1 MPPKPTYEELQQRIK
16 VLEANE
22 AKRLADEQK
31 YASLF
36 NQCAEGIYLHD
47 TDGNI
52 IDANLSAVAQSGYS
66 RNDLLGMTVFDLH
79 PGIYDR
85 EDILRQW
92 QEWPLDKPVTVET
105 RHKRKDGAP
114 FPAEITISVFLS
126 GKKRLIIANVHDLT
140 KRKKLEASLRK
151 SAIIIDST
159 SDAVV
164 TTDTEGSITFWN
176 KGAEKIFGYS
186 LQEAIGQSIRML
198 YKDADQVMVNSIL
211 TDLTD
216 GKNIPDLE
224 VTCRHKTGRDVH
236 ILLSLTTLK
245 NGDGS
250 IAELVGITKDISD
263 RRHIEAQLLQ
273 SQKMEAIGRLAGG
286 VAHDFNNML
295 GVILGHV
302 DLAQRKLTPEQ
313 PVHSHLAEI
322 REASERSAS
331 LTKQLLAFAR
341 MQTVHPRVIDLN
353 KIISQMLSILQKLIG
368 ENVELLWRPL
378 PELWPVKIDPS
389 QVDQIMANLCINARD
404 SISGTGQITIASEN
418 IKIDADACENNP
430 GLVPGE
436 YARIT
441 VSDNGCGMDEE
452 TLTQVFEPFFT
463 TKGFGKG
470 TGLGLST
477 VYGALKQ
484 NNGFIY
490 AQSTPGHGTVFTA
503 YLPRYMGKSDHRSAE
518 EENGTGLRG
527 SETILLVEDEHA
539 ILKMTTMMLEE
550 QGYTV
555 LPAGNPTQAI
565 RIAEEYAG
573 EIHLLMTDVVMPEM
587 NGQELGNHLKTFYPG
602 IKRLYMSGY
611 TANVIAH
618 HGILAPDVNF
628 IQKPFSLKNISKTVR
643 GVLGAG

>member
-1 MPPKPTYEELQQRIK
+1 MPEKPTHEELLQKIK

-22 AKRLADEQK
+22 ARHLAGEQK

-52 IDANLSAVAQSGYS
+52 LDANNSAVDQSGYS
-66 RNDLLGMTVFDLH
+66 RDELLEMTVFDLH
-79 PGIYDR
+79 PDIYNR
-85 EDILRQW
+85 EDILREW
-92 QEWPLDKPVTVET
+92 QEWPLDKPVSVET
-105 RHKRKDGAP
+105 YHKRKDASP
-114 FPAEITISVFLS
+114 FPAEVTISVFLS
-126 GKKRLIIANVHDLT
+126 GKKRLIMANVFDLT

-164 TTDTEGSITFWN
+164 TTDTDGSITFWN
-176 KGAEKIFGYS
+176 KGAERIFGYS
-186 LQEAIGQSIRML
+186 SLEAMGQPIRML
-198 YKDADQVMVNSIL
+198 YKEADREGLDAML
-211 TDLTD
+211 ADLMD
-216 GKNIPDLE
+216 GKDNPGIE
-224 VTCRHKTGRDVH
+224 ATCRDKIGRDVH
-236 ILLSLTTLK
+236 ILLSLTTIK
-245 NGDGS
+245 KSDGS
-250 IAELVGITKDISD
+250 IAELVGIAKDISD

-313 PVHSHLAEI
+313 PVHGHLAEI

-368 ENVELLWRPL
+368 ENIELAWQPF
-378 PELWPVKIDPS
+378 PGLWPVKIDPS

-404 SISGTGQITIASEN
+404 SIAGNGRITIASEN
-418 IKIDADACENNP
+418 VEIDADACKDRP
-430 GLVPGE
+430 GLVPGP
-436 YARIT
+436 YVMVIVR
-441 VSDNGCGMDEE
+441 DDGCGMDEE
-452 TLTQVFEPFFT
+452 TLAQVFEPFFT
-463 TKGFGKG
+463 TKGFGRG

-477 VYGALKQ
+477 VYGAMKQ

-490 AQSTPGHGTVFTA
+490 ARSIPGEGTTFTA
-503 YLPRYMGKSDHRSAE
+503 FLPRYIGAGEQDAGEK
-518 EENGTGLRG
+518 ENGTDLRG
-527 SETILLVEDEHA
+527 KETILLVEDEHA
-539 ILKMTTMMLEE
+539 ILKMATMMLEE

-555 LPAGNPTQAI
+555 LPAGSPTQAI
-565 RIAEEYAG
+565 QIAEEYTG
-573 EIHLLMTDVVMPEM
+573 EIHLIMTDVVMPEM
-587 NGQELGNHLKTFYPG
+587 NGRELGNHLQTLYPD

-618 HGILAPDVNF
+618 HGVLAPNVHF
-628 IQKPFSLKNISKTVR
+628 IQKPFSLKSISKTVR
-643 GVLGAG
+643 QVLDDG